1 MYKSALRHLSER
13 CRFPPFKLVLFGS
26 GYRPRSWLLRR
37 RWVPSC
43 VNRVFLFFLV
53 SSYLHYNNDRMRYIT
68 VLMYVAAAD
77 FQHHVSDA
85 LSTGFL
91 WERATSL
98 FTSTNGTLFMDVTV
112 MWRKSG
118 SQQDVRRGTAAQS
131 FFIHP
136 QIKDTAPLNEA
147 VHFPLVMFS
156 KTGQP

>member
-1 MYKSALRHLSER
+1 M
-13 CRFPPFKLVLFGS
+13 
-26 GYRPRSWLLRR
+26 
-37 RWVPSC
+37 
-43 VNRVFLFFLV
+43 NRVFLFFLV